1 MATAAN
7 HFAFAFIACL
17 ITTPMATT
25 LNWKRLGDILKLSTY
40 RLNCLP
46 SSLTLAVLI
55 CPVYQQVHL
64 RSSSDTSSDTTSD
77 TASDLCSEF
86 RISEILG
93 PGRHPRVYRYLLSD
107 HSTYS
112 VDYLASTLT
121 LSFIGTRI
129 DSENAPR
136 FLARLKVEGG

>member
-1 MATAAN
+1 
-7 HFAFAFIACL
+7 
-17 ITTPMATT
+17 MATT

-64 RSSSDTSSDTTSD
+64 RSSSDTT
-77 TASDLCSEF
+77 SDLCSEF

-121 LSFIGTRI
+121 LSFIGTRTFQI
-129 DSENAPR
+129 DE
-136 FLARLKVEGG
+136 LAGGD